1 MKVLGVQ
8 FDYGERDDY
17 ARLCSVFEKSVKRN
31 CPTAD
36 LTIVRMKAPAETKRN
51 KGMTSNHEKFKVW
64 NQFVQEAD
72 RGEHIILMDVDML
85 VLADMAPAFDEEF
98 DIGITRRTSTTW
110 PYNGGVVFVKVNGT
124 SRAFVK
130 QWGEIDAKMYT
141 DSKFHDPYKKA
152 YKGQNQASL
161 GWMVEQ
167 NEPGAVIKEF
177 PCAVWNACNEDW
189 MRLNLGH
196 TRAVHIKST
205 LRHYC
210 LGRTSGM
217 PSKMRHICK
226 RWREYEASE

>member
-1 MKVLGVQ
+1 MKILGVQ

-17 ARLCSVFEKSVKRN
+17 ARLASVFEKSVRQN
-31 CPTAD
+31 CPTAE
-36 LTIVRMKAPAETKRN
+36 LTIERMTAPKETKRN

-64 NQFVQEAD
+64 NRFVQEAD
-72 RGEHIILMDVDML
+72 RGENIILMDVDML
-85 VLADMAPAFDEEF
+85 VLADMAAAFEEEF
-98 DIGITRRTSTTW
+98 DIGLTRRTSTSW

-130 QWGEIDAKMYT
+130 RWGEIDAQMYA

-161 GWMVEQ
+161 GWMVEH
-167 NEPGAVIKEF
+167 NEPGAVIHEF

-189 MRLNLGH
+189 LRLNLDH

-210 LGRTSGM
+210 LGRTQGM

-226 RWREYEASE
+226 RWREYEAQS